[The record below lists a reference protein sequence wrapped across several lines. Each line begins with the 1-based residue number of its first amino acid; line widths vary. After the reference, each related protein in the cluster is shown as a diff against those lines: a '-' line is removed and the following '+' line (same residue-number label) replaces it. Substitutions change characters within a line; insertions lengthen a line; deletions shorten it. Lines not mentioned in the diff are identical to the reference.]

1 MAINFVGSIMKAR
14 DLKLENRF
22 TAAFPAD
29 PETDNHRRQVTGA
42 AYSWVYPRKASAP
55 VLLAVS
61 EGLAGQLDLQWH
73 KDSAQEWAEVFSGSK
88 TGETWKPYAAC
99 YGGHQFGQWAGQLG
113 DGRAINLGELK
124 TNTGYV
130 TLQLKGSGPTP
141 YSRNADGFAVLR
153 SSVREF
159 LCSEAMYYLG
169 IPTTRALCLVAT
181 GDQVLRD
188 MMYDGNA
195 AYEPGA
201 VVCRVAA
208 DFIRFGN
215 FEIFAARQEHELLR
229 AMADYTITHHYAHL
243 GKPGPETYLAFFNEV
258 AEKTLD
264 MIIHWLRV
272 GFVHGVMNTDNMS
285 VLGLTIDYGPYGWL
299 EAYDE
304 NWTPNTTD
312 RDSKRYA
319 FGQQANISLWNLW
332 KLGNAL
338 YPLIGKVEGLQH
350 ILERYPH
357 QYRLKYEAMMRA
369 KLGLFSVQH
378 EDISQIRV
386 LLDLMARD
394 AIDYNLFFRGLSDFV
409 PEIENF
415 QFLNQLIQKTSYL
428 QASSRPPIQNGWEEW
443 MAWYA
448 QRLSFED
455 KTPDQKKQLM
465 NATNPA
471 FIVRNY
477 MAHEAIQLAEKGDNS
492 RIQLFLEL
500 MKKPYESTPENEV
513 WMTRSPDWS
522 FEKPG
527 CSMLSC
533 SS

>member
-1 MAINFVGSIMKAR
+1 MKVR
-14 DLKLENRF
+14 DIKLENRF
-22 TAAFPAD
+22 TAAFAAD
-29 PETDNHRRQVTGA
+29 PETGNHRRQVTGA
-42 AYSWVYPRKASAP
+42 AYSWVRPQKARAP
-55 VLLAVS
+55 KLVAVS
-61 EGLAGQLDLQWH
+61 QTLAEQLDLQWSE
-73 KDSAQEWAEVFSGSK
+73 DSAEDWAEVFSGSK
-88 TGETWKPYAAC
+88 IGEAWKPYAAC

-113 DGRAINLGELK
+113 DGRAINLGELS
-124 TNTGYV
+124 TRTGHV
-130 TLQLKGSGPTP
+130 TLQLKGAGPTP

-159 LCSEAMYYLG
+159 LCSEAMYFLG

-201 VVCRVAA
+201 VVCRVAP

-243 GKPGPETYLAFFNEV
+243 GKPAPETYLAFFREV

-264 MIIHWLRV
+264 MVIHWLRV

-285 VLGLTIDYGPYGWL
+285 ILGLTIDYGPYGWL

-312 RDSKRYA
+312 RESKRYG

-338 YPLIGKVEGLQH
+338 YPLIGAAEGLQQ
-350 ILERYPH
+350 ILEDYPQ
-357 QYRLKYEAMMRA
+357 QYKLKYEAMMRA
-369 KLGLFSVQH
+369 KLGLFTTQH
-378 EDISQIRV
+378 EDINQIRV
-386 LLDLMARD
+386 LLDLMSRD
-394 AIDYNLFFRGLSDFV
+394 AIDYNLFFRWLSDFV
-409 PEIENF
+409 PEND
-415 QFLNQLIQKTSYL
+415 QFLNILIQKTSYL
-428 QASSRPPIQNGWEEW
+428 PDSSKPPIQNGWEQW

-448 QRLSFED
+448 QRLLLEA
-455 KTPDQKKQLM
+455 KTQEQKKQHM
-465 NATNPA
+465 DGANPA
-471 FIVRNY
+471 FIIRNY
-477 MAHEAIQLAEKGDNS
+477 MAHEAILLAEKGDYS
-492 RIQLFLEL
+492 RIQHFLEL
-500 MKKPYESTPENEV
+500 MKKPYECSPATDA
-513 WMTRSPDWS
+513 WMTKSPDWA